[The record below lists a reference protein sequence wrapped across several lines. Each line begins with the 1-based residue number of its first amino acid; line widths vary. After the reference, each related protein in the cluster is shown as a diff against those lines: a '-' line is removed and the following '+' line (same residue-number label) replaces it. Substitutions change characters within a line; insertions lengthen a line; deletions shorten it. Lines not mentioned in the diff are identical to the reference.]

1 MGEACELIILVLRLN
16 GGRNPGQTKYQGGR
30 LGESI
35 HSSERSDLIV

>member
-1 MGEACELIILVLRLN
+1 MGEVCELISVMLRLN

-30 LGESI
+30 LGGSI